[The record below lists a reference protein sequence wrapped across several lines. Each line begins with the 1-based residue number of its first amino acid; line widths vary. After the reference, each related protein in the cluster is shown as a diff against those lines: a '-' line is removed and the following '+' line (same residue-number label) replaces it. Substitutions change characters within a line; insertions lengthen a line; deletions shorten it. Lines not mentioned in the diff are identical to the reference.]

1 MRIKICG
8 ITNYNDAIAAYEAG
22 ADALGFIFY
31 NKSKR
36 YVDPI
41 IASNIIR
48 KLPPFITTVGVFVN
62 SSLEEIN
69 GIVDICN
76 INIIQLHGDE
86 RPDIIP
92 LLKRPVIK
100 SFRVTN
106 EFRFEILEEYK
117 NCFYLLDAYSENEY
131 GGTGNKFN
139 WDIIPENLKRKIILA
154 GGIGK
159 DDLLRIRT
167 SINPPAIDVS
177 SSIELEP
184 GKKDIIK
191 LKELMDELHRI
202 YPR

>member
-8 ITNYNDAIAAYEAG
+8 ITNYSDAIVAYEAG

-36 YVDPI
+36 YIDPI

-48 KLPPFITTVGVFVN
+48 KLPPFVTTVGVFVN
-62 SSLEEIN
+62 SSVEEIN
-69 GIVDICN
+69 RIVDICN

-86 RPDIIP
+86 KPDIIP
-92 LLKRPVIK
+92 LLNRPAIK
-100 SFRVTN
+100 SFRITN
-106 EFRFEILEEYK
+106 EFRFEVLEQYK
-117 NCFYLLDAYSENEY
+117 NCFYLLDSYSENEY
-131 GGTGNKFN
+131 GGTGKKFD
-139 WDIIPENLKRKIILA
+139 WDIIPENLRNKIILA
-154 GGIGK
+154 GGIRK
-159 DDLLRIRT
+159 DDLERIRT

-177 SSIELEP
+177 SSIELAP

-191 LKELMDELHRI
+191 LKEFMNELHRI